1 MSEKMDILPPG
12 RDYPLLEDPA
22 EVLALVDDNF
32 TRGFNI
38 LNLPRIRTGA
48 GGATIFRVE
57 TATGEETPKRIS
69 GIINA
74 WKVGRVYW
82 KGRAASNKPPD
93 CTSEDGWH
101 GVGDPG
107 GDCKECPFAKFGSS
121 INQDGGRGSGQA
133 CKEIRQVLFLTPGQ
147 MIPHLL
153 NVPPTS
159 TKAFDQ
165 YTLSLLSMKVPYWS
179 AVTAMTLE
187 RMQSDT
193 AQPYAR
199 IIFRLEDK
207 LAERAGGREVFRQ
220 YHQRM
225 KQALVPATINASV
238 YQIEQRPSSP
248 AAPAPESPE
257 PPLRDD
263 EIPF

>member
-1 MSEKMDILPPG
+1 MSEKMDVLPPH

-22 EVLALVDDNF
+22 EVLALIDDNF
-32 TRGFNI
+32 NRGFNV
-38 LNLPRIRTGA
+38 LNLQRIRTGA
-48 GGATIFRVE
+48 GGAVNFRME
-57 TATGEETPKRIS
+57 TATGEEAPKKIS

-74 WKVGRVYW
+74 YKTGRVYW
-82 KGRAASNKPPD
+82 KKQQAGNLPPD
-93 CTSEDGWH
+93 CVSEDGWH
-101 GVGDPG
+101 GTGDPG
-107 GDCKECPFAKFGSS
+107 GDCGICPFAQFGSS
-121 INQDGGRGSGQA
+121 VNQDGSRGSGQA
-133 CKEIRQVLFLTPGQ
+133 CKEIRQVLFLIPGQ

-153 NVPPTS
+153 VVPPTS

-165 YTLSLLSMKVPYWS
+165 YTLSLLSTKVPYWN

-187 RMQSDT
+187 RMQSGT
-193 AQPYAR
+193 GNPYAR
-199 IIFRLEDK
+199 IIFRLESK
-207 LAERAGGREVFRQ
+207 LGDREVFKQ

-225 KQALVPATINASV
+225 KQALVPATINASM

-248 AAPAPESPE
+248 AAPAPESSE